1 MTMLSG
7 SEPVQE
13 SRVMTDELL
22 SLLKQ
27 RIASQYYNK
36 PEVVEIIARAI
47 LYSRGIYPQ

>member
-7 SEPVQE
+7 SSPNREPL
-13 SRVMTDELL
+13 VMTEELL
-22 SLLKQ
+22 RVL
-27 RIASQYYNK
+27 RERVASQYYNR

>member
-1 MTMLSG
+1 MTA
-7 SEPVQE
+7 
-13 SRVMTDELL
+13 ELL
-22 SLLKQ
+22 MLLKQ

>member
-7 SEPVQE
+7 SGPNQE
-13 SRVMTDELL
+13 SRVITDELL
-22 SLLKQ
+22 DLLRQ
-27 RIASQYYNK
+27 RVASQYYNR

>member
-1 MTMLSG
+1 MLSG
-7 SEPVQE
+7 SEPNQE

-47 LYSRGIYPQ
+47 LYSRGVYPQ

>member
-1 MTMLSG
+1 MLSV
-7 SEPVQE
+7 SEPIQE